1 MNRRSSAGRNCDYR
15 NMYYLERVRAHMAFF
30 EEDYETVVFRAEAAI
45 LALEDQHR
53 SKGLCYGHREWWRIP
68 ELATLR
74 AKAMAADGRLLE
86 AEAELRVHIRVDR
99 RRVFNATSTI
109 LLEQNRAQDALLT
122 AHASLLRSL
131 QPCSGFV
138 RAESREAMTQALM
151 VTGRWDEARRQY
163 DAIAEEL
170 TLDPKTWRGRFAT
183 SIDYGILLS
192 RTGDPETALGVF
204 DGVAARRSALFSADN
219 QAAVEAR
226 ALRGLALVAM
236 NRKDEAL
243 AVFQEELPVVIAN
256 WHDAVSQKVLNATP
270 LWRLRLMASDY
281 LKLLLDRGDSASVSE
296 AFTIADTVN
305 GRGIQRAFQAS
316 IARILERENADQGPI
331 RSLQDTERAIEA
343 LSRQLVAEAGRYGDV
358 DGVRGKLRT
367 AEAALRTLSAEV
379 ERRYPAYKSLVNP
392 DPVSVAEIQAIL
404 SADEALLLTFVA
416 DDATYV
422 WAVPNIGA
430 IKSAVVPLGKAELQD
445 RVADLRTALAPEAV
459 RTLGDIPNF
468 DVRAAHELYE
478 ALLEPVKAGWGNAQR
493 LILVLDGPLGSLP
506 FGVLVTEDVKKPPN
520 RGLLFDGYREVPWL
534 IKEVN
539 LSRVPSVSALMTL
552 RRKLKAQVAGGRPFV
567 GFGDPVFGGPEE
579 EETGTRGSTEIE
591 IAQRG
596 ITLRAGPG
604 TRAATSADLSKLRR
618 LPETSDEI
626 TAIAEALGADLSRD
640 VYLREAATE
649 GRVKSLSKAGTLA
662 NYNVISFATHGL
674 VPGDLDGLRRPALA
688 LSVSVEGEEEDGL
701 LTTDDMI
708 GLNLDADWVV
718 LSACNTGADGGNGAD
733 AVSGLGRAFFYAGA
747 RALLVSN
754 WPVHSEAT
762 KDLMVTLFRLHAE
775 IGGSKAGALRRAME
789 ALIAEGAYKDDTGK
803 DVFAYAHPLFWAPF
817 TLVGDGGSARLV
829 YNTSERLN

>member
-1 MNRRSSAGRNCDYR
+1 M
-15 NMYYLERVRAHMAFF
+15 
-30 EEDYETVVFRAEAAI
+30 
-45 LALEDQHR
+45 
-53 SKGLCYGHREWWRIP
+53 
-68 ELATLR
+68 
-74 AKAMAADGRLLE
+74 
-86 AEAELRVHIRVDR
+86 
-99 RRVFNATSTI
+99 
-109 LLEQNRAQDALLT
+109 
-122 AHASLLRSL
+122 
-131 QPCSGFV
+131 
-138 RAESREAMTQALM
+138 
-151 VTGRWDEARRQY
+151 
-163 DAIAEEL
+163 
-170 TLDPKTWRGRFAT
+170 
-183 SIDYGILLS
+183 
-192 RTGDPETALGVF
+192 
-204 DGVAARRSALFSADN
+204 
-219 QAAVEAR
+219 
-226 ALRGLALVAM
+226 
-236 NRKDEAL
+236 
-243 AVFQEELPVVIAN
+243 
-256 WHDAVSQKVLNATP
+256 
-270 LWRLRLMASDY
+270 
-281 LKLLLDRGDSASVSE
+281 
-296 AFTIADTVN
+296 
-305 GRGIQRAFQAS
+305 
-316 IARILERENADQGPI
+316 
-331 RSLQDTERAIEA
+331 
-343 LSRQLVAEAGRYGDV
+343 
-358 DGVRGKLRT
+358 
-367 AEAALRTLSAEV
+367 
-379 ERRYPAYKSLVNP
+379 
-392 DPVSVAEIQAIL
+392 
-404 SADEALLLTFVA
+404 
-416 DDATYV
+416 
-422 WAVPNIGA
+422 
-430 IKSAVVPLGKAELQD
+430 
-445 RVADLRTALAPEAV
+445 
-459 RTLGDIPNF
+459 
-468 DVRAAHELYE
+468 
-478 ALLEPVKAGWGNAQR
+478 
-493 LILVLDGPLGSLP
+493 
-506 FGVLVTEDVKKPPN
+506 LVTEDVKKPPN

-701 LTTDDMI
+701 LTTDDII

-817 TLVGDGGSARLV
+817 HPSGRW
-829 YNTSERLN
+829 R